1 MKRKDPEEEFFMLSI
16 VSLKMIHSED
26 SEEYEAECIYQIN
39 AKKLFDQVR
48 E

>member
-1 MKRKDPEEEFFMLSI
+1 MLSI

-26 SEEYEAECIYQIN
+26 SKEYEAEYIYQIIS
-39 AKKLFDQVR
+39 KKLFDQVR

>member
-1 MKRKDPEEEFFMLSI
+1 LRRKDPEEEFFMLSI

-26 SEEYEAECIYQIN
+26 SEEYEAEYIYQIN
-39 AKKLFDQVR
+39 PKKLFDHVR